1 MFRTLRVP
9 DTLFAIAMW
18 AVSATFAGFLIG
30 LGGKLVGE
38 LPGISPS
45 LTKTLTTA
53 DFIDPRV
60 RGQLRATADSL
71 TTAQRTAQDA
81 RERATQALT
90 VARHEFASQ
99 RATFDAWIATRKA
112 TTDSTQNAEVLAR
125 TRTLDSL
132 KRLERDAE
140 VAVEATDVQLLGIA
154 QALTRV
160 REQGVDLEIAA
171 RGRFERARQRQEL
184 RVFGVRLAFTL
195 PLLLLAGWLV
205 ARQRRHD
212 YWPLLRGFVLFA
224 VFAFFVELVPYLPS
238 YGGYVRYGVGIVAS
252 AVVGVSLI
260 RAMRRSL
267 AQRRLVVQQ
276 SEAERRRALPYEEA
290 LRRIGAGVCPGCE
303 RAIAGGVTGPG
314 NFCVHCGLR
323 LFDTCGACHT
333 RKNAFYPFCPT
344 CGITAAAGVAEVVSG
359 GGAAVPGPY
368 STPLRPPSPPL
379 P

>member
-1 MFRTLRVP
+1 
-9 DTLFAIAMW
+9 
-18 AVSATFAGFLIG
+18 
-30 LGGKLVGE
+30 
-38 LPGISPS
+38 
-45 LTKTLTTA
+45 
-53 DFIDPRV
+53 
-60 RGQLRATADSL
+60 LRATSDSL
-71 TTAQRTAQDA
+71 TAAQRTAQDA

-90 VARHEFASQ
+90 VARNGFASQ
-99 RATFDAWIATRKA
+99 RATFDAWIATRQA
-112 TTDSTQNAEVLAR
+112 TTDSSQNAEVLTR

-154 QALTRV
+154 QALEQTRE
-160 REQGVDLEIAA
+160 RGVDLEIAA
-171 RGRFERARQRQEL
+171 RGRFERARQSQEL

-212 YWPLLRGFVLFA
+212 YWPLLRGFVFFA

-303 RAIAGGVTGPG
+303 RAIAGGVAGPG

-323 LFDTCGACHT
+323 LFDACGACHT
-333 RKNAFYPFCPT
+333 RKNAFYPYCPS
-344 CGITAAAGVAEVVSG
+344 CGIPAAGGVTEAVAG
-359 GGAAVPGPY
+359 GGTGPIPAGV
-368 STPLRPPSPPL
+368 PLRLPDQPL